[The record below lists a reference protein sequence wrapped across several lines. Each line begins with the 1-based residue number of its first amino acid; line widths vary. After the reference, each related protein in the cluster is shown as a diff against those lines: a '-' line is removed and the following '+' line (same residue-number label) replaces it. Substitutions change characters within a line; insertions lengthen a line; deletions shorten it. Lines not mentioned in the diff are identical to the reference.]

1 MKKIFTNKNFI
12 QKVIIAIIIMILFT
26 FSVPTRAQADVGGV
40 LLGPIFDL
48 FSSIGDVILAGL
60 NAFLVDGEF
69 TPDGRKLFLY
79 SIS

>member
-26 FSVPTRAQADVGGV
+26 FSVP
-40 LLGPIFDL
+40 
-48 FSSIGDVILAGL
+48 

-69 TPDGRKLFLY
+69 TPDGRKLF
-79 SIS
+79 

>member
-12 QKVIIAIIIMILFT
+12 QKVIIAIVIMLLFT
-26 FSVPTRAQADVGGV
+26 FSVLTRVQADVGGV

-48 FSSIGDVILAGL
+48 LSSIGDVILAGL

-69 TPDGRKLFLY
+69 TPDGRKFF
-79 SIS
+79 